1 MRAFGLLSMLL
12 AAGIIAYLMMNQV
25 SANSGTSP
33 AQGGG
38 TGITVPT
45 GDMGNA
51 KALQREVDAAR
62 RAVATDDL
70 ESVRRAVTM
79 YRAQEGHNPDNLGQ
93 LAEKGLIDH
102 VPDGVSYDPATGRV
116 EH

>member
-1 MRAFGLLSMLL
+1 MRAFGLISLLL
-12 AAGIIAYLMMNQV
+12 AAALIAWLTLRQV
-25 SANSGTSP
+25 GATSNSA
-33 AQGGG
+33 AQGAG

-51 KALQREVDAAR
+51 KALQREVEQAR

-70 ESVRRAVTM
+70 ESVRRAITM
-79 YRAQEGHNPDNLGQ
+79 YRAQEGRNPDNLGQ

-102 VPDGVSYDPATGRV
+102 VPAGLNYDPASGKV
-116 EH
+116 EP